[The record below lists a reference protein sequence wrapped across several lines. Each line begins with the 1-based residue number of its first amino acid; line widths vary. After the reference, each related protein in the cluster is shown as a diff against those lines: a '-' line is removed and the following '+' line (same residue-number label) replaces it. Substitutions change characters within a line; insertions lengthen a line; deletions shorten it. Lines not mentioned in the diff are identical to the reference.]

1 MGKPLSNDI
10 KWRVIYH
17 QLDGFSAKETALR
30 LYIGVSTVNKIRKPY
45 NRWGCVN
52 HPFKG
57 YQGRR
62 RTFNT
67 DDLNVLIYF
76 ILLSII
82 LKIITY

>member
-17 QLDGFSAKETALR
+17 QLNGFSAKETAIR
-30 LYIGVSTVNKIRKPY
+30 LYIGISTVHKTRKLY
-45 NRWGCVN
+45 DRWGCVN

-62 RTFNT
+62 RTFSH
-67 DDLNVLIYF
+67 DDLNVLIYL
-76 ILLSII
+76 LLSF
-82 LKIITY
+82 